1 MISLSKIDSLPFALA
16 VAMMS
21 ALVACAPD
29 RDLAAGAPV
38 DVRILVKLVR
48 ASDDA
53 AAIGAEATRHAGV
66 SVTYAAAASPTW
78 HALALHCASAAEC
91 ETAIERLRL
100 TGTVYQAVE
109 IEGRKARMA
118 S

>member
-1 MISLSKIDSLPFALA
+1 MFSLPKSDSLPFALA
-16 VAMMS
+16 VVMMT

-38 DVRILVKLVR
+38 DMRVLVKLVR

-66 SVTYAAAASPTW
+66 PVTYAAATSSSW
-78 HALALHCASAAEC
+78 HALALHCASAAQC
-91 ETAIERLRL
+91 EAAIARLRA
-100 TGTVYQAVE
+100 TAAVYQAVE